1 VEFPGRRPARRRRPP
16 HHRLI
21 VRSSGPHAGVPSG
34 GRFRRIVFPS
44 LPVIKSLQERKVTIS
59 NRLGLHARAAARF
72 VHRAAQFTSRVEL
85 LREDTLQKADGKSIL
100 GVLLLAASL
109 GTRIIIRTEGADEE
123 RAADMLMELVEH
135 KFGEEVSDG
144 LY

>member
-1 VEFPGRRPARRRRPP
+1 M
-16 HHRLI
+16 
-21 VRSSGPHAGVPSG
+21 
-34 GRFRRIVFPS
+34 
-44 LPVIKSLQERKVTIS
+44 QERKVTIS

-109 GTRIIIRTEGADEE
+109 GTRIIIGTEGADEE
-123 RAADMLMELVEH
+123 RAADMLMELVER